1 MEQFETLIPTI
12 IHHPTIQRAESSQPF
27 IISNTLETTLDEMRN
42 DHIIPVF
49 TKDNE
54 TLISHVEFIENVQQI
69 AAEIFQGETILKPVI
84 RLSHP
89 IKGRVPEAKDKPA
102 SELYPWE
109 KTLYYERMM
118 FAIENTIHPI

>member
-1 MEQFETLIPTI
+1 MEQFETLIPAT

-54 TLISHVEFIENVQQI
+54 TLISHVEFIENVEQT
-69 AAEIFQGETILKPVI
+69 AVDIFHGET
-84 RLSHP
+84 
-89 IKGRVPEAKDKPA
+89 
-102 SELYPWE
+102 
-109 KTLYYERMM
+109 
-118 FAIENTIHPI
+118 F

>member
-1 MEQFETLIPTI
+1 MEQFETLVPTI
-12 IHHPTIQRAESSQPF
+12 IHHPIIQRAESSQPF

-49 TKDNE
+49 AKDNE
-54 TLISHVEFIENVQQI
+54 TMISHVEFIENLEQI
-69 AAEIFQGETILKPVI
+69 ASEIFPRETILKPII

-102 SELYPWE
+102 SELHLWG
-109 KTLYYERMM
+109 KTLYY
-118 FAIENTIHPI
+118 

>member
-1 MEQFETLIPTI
+1 MEQFETLVPTI
-12 IHHPTIQRAESSQPF
+12 IHHSTIQRDESSQPF
-27 IISNTLETTLDEMRN
+27 VVSNTLETSLDEMRN

-69 AAEIFQGETILKPVI
+69 AAEVFHGETILKPVI

-89 IKGRVPEAKDKPA
+89 IKGRVPETKDKPA
-102 SELYPWE
+102 SGL
-109 KTLYYERMM
+109 
-118 FAIENTIHPI
+118 HP